1 MEEVQGLEQVL
12 ASDGW
17 ACASALPVDAA
28 DPGRFHALFGRDS
41 LITAL
46 EVLPVA
52 PDVARATL
60 RALAARQGVR
70 YDAVHDE
77 EPGRIVHEVRLGAAG
92 RGVARAAVR
101 PGAALFRLGR
111 QPAVF
116 PLPPGGA
123 GRRRPRGRAA
133 AGVA

>member
-46 EVLPVA
+46 EVLPVR

-60 RALAARQGVR
+60 RALAARHGVR
-70 YDAVHDE
+70 YDPVQDE
-77 EPGRIVHEVRLGAAG
+77 ELGRIVQEVRAGTPVLGLPEPPAG
-92 RGVARAAVR
+92 QELRYFGSADST
-101 PGAALFRLGR
+101 P
-111 QPAVF
+111 
-116 PLPPGGA
+116 
-123 GRRRPRGRAA
+123 
-133 AGVA
+133 